1 MMNNKEMN
9 IDSHKLKNLRKMKG
23 WTQQHLADVSGISL
37 RTIQR
42 AELNGSVST
51 ETVNALCAIFNLKP
65 LDWQPVQKEPA
76 LSRTQILK
84 KGWIIALMAIFIS
97 QLVTLALVWLFV
109 GAVSALWL
117 KSLLAIWL
125 ILGLIS
131 AIIWITFNRQEIQ
144 SLHQLREL
152 NNFVRDKQQL
162 SKNK

>member
-1 MMNNKEMN
+1 MNNREMN
-9 IDSHKLKNLRKMKG
+9 IDTDKLKKLRKMKG

-42 AELNGSVST
+42 AELNGSVSI

-65 LDWQPVQKEPA
+65 LDWQPAQREST

-84 KGWIIALMAIFIS
+84 KGWVIALMVIFIS
-97 QLVTLALVWLFV
+97 QLVALALVWLFV
-109 GAVSALWL
+109 GTVSALWL

-144 SLHQLREL
+144 SFHQLSEL
-152 NNFVRDKQQL
+152 NNFVRDKQR
-162 SKNK
+162 SNK